1 MASGD
6 CLPTAVAAKPG
17 LSSGPGVSVRASAQ
31 EVVGRQGRQPP
42 EGGGQRCASPRRS
55 RRAALASP
63 GDRST
68 GSCAPPVSWPRA
80 GPACP
85 LRSAGPGQGQCT
97 PSGQLA
103 PGRASVPPG
112 QLAPGRAS
120 VPPGQLTPGRASGRF
135 PGLGDWLGST
145 LSGGMNSG
153 RPFRS
158 SRTCQRSG
166 GGPDHIRGGSTRL
179 WWCGQ
184 SSTRL
189 SKAVAPP
196 SHQGLMWWAS
206 QWASG
211 LRQSVKA
218 QPPSRND
225 NARRIAG
232 VTSRWARPM
241 SSTSDRLP
249 STAGTSSA
257 SQHNLRRS
265 RALMGSPVSSLPT
278 ASARWRKSDSCITTT
293 TRGRSPATAGACRTP

>member
-1 MASGD
+1 MAPGD

-68 GSCAPPVSWPRA
+68 GSSAPPVSWPRA
-80 GPACP
+80 GPVHP

-103 PGRASVPPG
+103 
-112 QLAPGRAS
+112 
-120 VPPGQLTPGRASGRF
+120 PGRASGRF

-196 SHQGLMWWAS
+196 FHQGLMWWAS

-278 ASARWRKSDSCITTT
+278 ASARWRKSVSCITTT